1 MPNFEGKVKSG
12 FQATLVLEARMH
24 TRMEQAHHET
34 LHASFNS
41 DSEINFLSVN

>member
-1 MPNFEGKVKSG
+1 MPNFEGKVNSG
-12 FQATLVLEARMH
+12 FQATLVLEA
-24 TRMEQAHHET
+24 RMEQAHHET